1 MNPEVWVWL
10 GIMVVLIVFE
20 LCTTS
25 LTTIWFAGGA
35 FVALIMALF
44 NLPLWAEIV
53 AFVVVS
59 VVVLVFTRP
68 LVDKVLK
75 VGKAK
80 TNVDSLIGMK
90 AKVIVEINNSEDV
103 GYVVVNGQEWSA
115 RSQNDEVIPDNSM
128 VEIVEVTGVKLIVK
142 GIN

>member
-1 MNPEVWVWL
+1 
-10 GIMVVLIVFE
+10 
-20 LCTTS
+20 
-25 LTTIWFAGGA
+25 
-35 FVALIMALF
+35 
-44 NLPLWAEIV
+44 
-53 AFVVVS
+53 
-59 VVVLVFTRP
+59 
-68 LVDKVLK
+68 
-75 VGKAK
+75 
-80 TNVDSLIGMK
+80 MK

>member
-10 GIMVVLIVFE
+10 GLTVILIVFE

-35 FVALIMALF
+35 FVAFVMALF

-53 AFVVVS
+53 AFVVIS
-59 VVVLVFTRP
+59 VLLLVFTRP
-68 LVDKVLK
+68 MVDKVLK
-75 VGKAK
+75 VGRTK

-115 RSQNDEVIPDNSM
+115 RSQNNEVIPDDAM
-128 VEIVEVTGVKLIVK
+128 VEIVDITGVKLIVK

>member
-10 GIMVVLIVFE
+10 GLTVILIVFE

-35 FVALIMALF
+35 FVAFVMALF
-44 NLPLWAEIV
+44 NLPIWVEVV
-53 AFVVVS
+53 AFVVIS
-59 VVVLVFTRP
+59 VVLLVFTRP
-68 LVDKVLK
+68 MVDKVLK
-75 VGKAK
+75 VGKTK

-90 AKVIVEINNSEDV
+90 AKVLVEINNSEDV

-115 RSQNDEVIPDNSM
+115 RSQNNEIIPDNAM